1 MALDLDAIKAK
12 LQELQTNGGG
22 NGNRNSE
29 AFWKP
34 PVGKSQIRIVPYAF
48 DKSNPFQE
56 LYFHYEIGKKTIL
69 SPMSF
74 GRPDPIVEFAEKLKK
89 SGDKE
94 DWKLGRK
101 IEPKFRCYAP
111 VIVRGAE
118 SEGVKFYAF
127 GKKIYQELL
136 GVITD
141 PDYGDITDL
150 MNGRDITIECVA
162 PDKEGGFPTYT
173 VRVKP
178 NTSAATED
186 KVIADMIVNKQPELA
201 KLFSELSYDEMKGEL
216 EKWLTPGD
224 DNPSEG
230 TTTKSAPIT
239 SAKKAS
245 TTDDISEAFGDLF
258 KS

>member
-12 LQELQTNGGG
+12 LNELQTSGGS
-22 NGNRNSE
+22 GNRNSDM
-29 AFWKP
+29 FWKP

-56 LYFHYEIGKKTIL
+56 LYFHYEIGKKTII
-69 SPMSF
+69 SPMSY

-89 SGDKE
+89 TGDKE

-111 VIVRGAE
+111 VIVRGQE

-150 MNGRDITIECVA
+150 MNGRDVTIECIA
-162 PDKEGGFPTYT
+162 PDTTP
-173 VRVKP
+173 
-178 NTSAATED
+178 ATED
-186 KVIADMIVNKQPELA
+186 KAIAEMIVNNQKDLST
-201 KLFSELSYDEMKGEL
+201 LFTEMSYDEMKQQLETWLNPEGESSR
-216 EKWLTPGD
+216 ED
-224 DNPSEG
+224 DKPAG
-230 TTTKSAPIT
+230 RPVTG
-239 SAKKAS
+239 AKTAN
-245 TTDDISEAFGDLF
+245 TTDDISAAFGDLF
-258 KS
+258 NS